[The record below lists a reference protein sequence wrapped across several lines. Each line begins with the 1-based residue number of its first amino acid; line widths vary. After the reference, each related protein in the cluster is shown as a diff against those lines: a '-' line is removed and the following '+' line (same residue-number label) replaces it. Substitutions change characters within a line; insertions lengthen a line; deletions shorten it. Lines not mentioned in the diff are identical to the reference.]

1 MALATGAATAAVS
14 VAEKKFATEAAQGGV
29 AEVEMGQLALQKATS
44 PEVKQFAQRMVS
56 DHTQANQELM
66 QLAKSEGM
74 DLPSQVDAKHKS
86 AMERLQG
93 MNGSAFDTPTCRAWC
108 RTMSRTLPTFRRR
121 HRAAVIPG

>member
-1 MALATGAATAAVS
+1 MRKIPPLTTFAALMALATGAATAAVS

-74 DLPSQVDAKHKS
+74 DLPSQVDAKHKRHGAS
-86 AMERLQG
+86 AGDEWQRIRYGLHAEHG
-93 MNGSAFDTPTCRAWC
+93 
-108 RTMSRTLPTFRRR
+108 
-121 HRAAVIPG
+121 PGP